1 MDTSAGKEGVDA
13 RAGGG
18 PRHSLS
24 AWLDRPITLR
34 LLSLAAVLTIWQ
46 LVGVRMPLQTSYP
59 SAIIQAAYET
69 MASDVLPAFVD
80 TATGFAVG
88 YLIAVVLGV
97 PIGLLMARSRI
108 VELALKP
115 YVFALNATPRIA
127 FIPLLIL
134 WLGLTF
140 QMRVAVVV
148 MSGIFPIMVNT
159 YLGAK
164 EVDRELL
171 DTGLAFDASRHQMLK
186 TIVFPA
192 SLPYT
197 FAGLRIGM
205 GRSLIGIIVAEIES
219 SVIGVGHL
227 IDYNA
232 QTLQIAEMFVPIIM
246 LGVFSILFTAMLVR
260 FERWATMPWLRRR
273 KATA

>member
-1 MDTSAGKEGVDA
+1 
-13 RAGGG
+13 
-18 PRHSLS
+18 
-24 AWLDRPITLR
+24 
-34 LLSLAAVLTIWQ
+34 
-46 LVGVRMPLQTSYP
+46 MPLQTSYP
-59 SAIIQAAYET
+59 SAIVQAAYET

-80 TATGFAVG
+80 TITGFAVG
-88 YLIAVVLGV
+88 YLIAVVAGV
-97 PIGLLMARSRI
+97 PIGLLMARSRV

-140 QMRVAVVV
+140 EMRVAVVV

-171 DTGLAFDASRHQMLK
+171 DTGTAFAASRNQMMR

-205 GRSLIGIIVAEIES
+205 GRSLIGIVVAEIES
-219 SVIGVGHL
+219 SVVGVGHL
-227 IDYNA
+227 IDYDA

-246 LGVFSILFTAMLVR
+246 LGAFSILFTALLVR
-260 FERWATMPWLRRR
+260 LERWATMPWLRKR
-273 KATA
+273 KVAA